1 MSLRILIVD
10 DTKFVRLML
19 TDILMKSGYEVV
31 GQAENGVIAVD
42 KFRELRPDLII
53 MDITMPEMDG
63 ITALKE
69 IRAIDPKSVILIC
82 SAMSQRD
89 LISKALKAG
98 ANNYV
103 MKPFEPELVKEII
116 LEVMPLI
123 ENNKKEQASILASA
137 EPENVQELVLRVDQA
152 SQLHKIVA
160 AETTI
165 VPVTEQISEQD
176 SLTEAV
182 VEPIAASLP
191 EPELELSIGAL
202 IEALIEPRLEVKEA
216 LGSETPDLAE
226 QVDSVSEASLSQEA
240 EEEFGSLLKGIKNA
254 APTLPTIDHERSN
267 ADLLEDITAAYTEAA
282 ASIIVEDETSIIMDS
297 LTTDTAISTHRLDV
311 KHDHIPEESNSG
323 STEEQQA
330 SAEEEASLDENIKEQ
345 TGTIHADESE
355 ADEQEASP
363 SRSLNPAD
371 WFEQMIFS
379 NSNKTEDA
387 EMARN
392 PQMLDSEVGQEH
404 HMATIDQASSSSLL
418 PELKRKNMRN
428 FASSIMCKFSEQVDE
443 KEMDYF
449 VVYNEFDK
457 SIRIDMISP
466 DEKRNKIQLSL
477 DGFTFIMEWLEQK
490 GVRIDKVLD

>member
-10 DTKFVRLML
+10 DTKFMRLML
-19 TDILMKSGYEVV
+19 TDILIKSGHEVV

-69 IRAIDPKSVILIC
+69 IRSIDPQSVILIC

-103 MKPFEPELVKEII
+103 MKPFEPELVNEII

-137 EPENVQELVLRVDQA
+137 EPENVQELVWGGDQA

-160 AETTI
+160 AKTTI
-165 VPVTEQISEQD
+165 VPVAEQISEQD

-182 VEPIAASLP
+182 VEPIAATLP
-191 EPELELSIGAL
+191 EA
-202 IEALIEPRLEVKEA
+202 
-216 LGSETPDLAE
+216 PDLDE
-226 QVDSVSEASLSQEA
+226 QVDTVSEANLSQEA
-240 EEEFGSLLKGIKNA
+240 EEEFGSLLESFKNA
-254 APTLPTIDHERSN
+254 APTLSTMDHEQRN
-267 ADLLEDITAAYTEAA
+267 ADLLEDIAAAFTEAA
-282 ASIIVEDETSIIMDS
+282 ASIIAEDETSIIMDS
-297 LTTDTAISTHRLDV
+297 LTADTANSTYRLDDE
-311 KHDHIPEESNSG
+311 HDHNPEESNPE

-330 SAEEEASLDENIKEQ
+330 SAEEEASLDENIQEQ
-345 TGTIHADESE
+345 AGTIHTDASE

-363 SRSLNPAD
+363 SRSSNPAD

-387 EMARN
+387 EMERN

-404 HMATIDQASSSSLL
+404 HEAAIDQASSSSLL

-477 DGFTFIMEWLEQK
+477 EGFTFIMEWLEQK
-490 GVRIDKVLD
+490 GVRIDKFLG

>member
-19 TDILMKSGYEVV
+19 TDILVKSGYEVV

-123 ENNKKEQASILASA
+123 ENNKKEQ
-137 EPENVQELVLRVDQA
+137 
-152 SQLHKIVA
+152 
-160 AETTI
+160 
-165 VPVTEQISEQD
+165 ISEQD

-182 VEPIAASLP
+182 VEPIATSLP
-191 EPELELSIGAL
+191 EPELELSIEAL
-202 IEALIEPRLEVKEA
+202 IEALVEPRLEVKEA
-216 LGSETPDLAE
+216 LVSETPDLAE
-226 QVDSVSEASLSQEA
+226 QVDSVSEASLSHEA

-282 ASIIVEDETSIIMDS
+282 ASIIVEDETSIIMDP
-297 LTTDTAISTHRLDV
+297 LTADTAISTHRLDV
-311 KHDHIPEESNSG
+311 EHDHIPEESNSE

-345 TGTIHADESE
+345 AGTIHADESE
-355 ADEQEASP
+355 AEEQEASP
-363 SRSLNPAD
+363 SRSSNPSD

-404 HMATIDQASSSSLL
+404 HVATIDQASSSSLL

-428 FASSIMCKFSEQVDE
+428 FASSIMCKFSEQVDD

-449 VVYNEFDK
+449 VVFNEFDK

>member
-1 MSLRILIVD
+1 MLLRILIVD
-10 DTKFVRLML
+10 DTKFMRLML
-19 TDILMKSGYEVV
+19 TDILMKSGHEVV

-42 KFRELRPDLII
+42 KFRELRPDLVI

-63 ITALKE
+63 ITALQE

-103 MKPFEPELVKEII
+103 MKPFEPEAVKEII

-123 ENNKKEQASILASA
+123 ENNKREQASILASA
-137 EPENVQELVLRVDQA
+137 KPENMQELGLGVEQV
-152 SQLHKIVA
+152 SQLPKFVKT
-160 AETTI
+160 ETT
-165 VPVTEQISEQD
+165 VVSVAEQISEQD
-176 SLTEAV
+176 SLSEAV
-182 VEPIAASLP
+182 VAPVADSPP
-191 EPELELSIGAL
+191 EPELESP
-202 IEALIEPRLEVKEA
+202 IEALIKHGLKAKDA
-216 LGSETPDLAE
+216 LVSETLDLVE
-226 QVDSVSEASLSQEA
+226 QVDSVSEESLSQET
-240 EEEFGSLLKGIKNA
+240 EEEFGSLLESIKNA
-254 APTLPTIDHERSN
+254 APTLSTMDHERSN
-267 ADLLEDITAAYTEAA
+267 ADLLEDITAAYTESA
-282 ASIIVEDETSIIMDS
+282 ASIIAEDETSIIMNS
-297 LTTDTAISTHRLDV
+297 LTADTAISSHHLEV
-311 KHDHIPEESNSG
+311 EHDHMPEESNSE

-330 SAEEEASLDENIKEQ
+330 SAEASLEENMKEQ
-345 TGTIHADESE
+345 AGTIHADESE

-363 SRSLNPAD
+363 SRSSNPAD
-371 WFEQMIFS
+371 WFEQMIYS
-379 NSNKTEDA
+379 NFNKREDA

-404 HMATIDQASSSSLL
+404 HVAAIDQASSSSLL
-418 PELKRKNMRN
+418 PELKHKNMRN

-466 DEKRNKIQLSL
+466 DEKHNKIQLSL

-490 GVRIDKVLD
+490 GVRIDKILD

>member
-19 TDILMKSGYEVV
+19 TDILVKSGYEVV

-123 ENNKKEQASILASA
+123 ENNKKEQ
-137 EPENVQELVLRVDQA
+137 
-152 SQLHKIVA
+152 
-160 AETTI
+160 
-165 VPVTEQISEQD
+165 ISEQD

-182 VEPIAASLP
+182 VEPIATSLP
-191 EPELELSIGAL
+191 EPELELSIEAL
-202 IEALIEPRLEVKEA
+202 IEALVEPRLEVKEA
-216 LGSETPDLAE
+216 LVTETPDLAE
-226 QVDSVSEASLSQEA
+226 QVDSVSEASLSHEA

-282 ASIIVEDETSIIMDS
+282 ASIIVEDETSIITDP
-297 LTTDTAISTHRLDV
+297 LTADTAISTHRLDAE
-311 KHDHIPEESNSG
+311 HDHIPEESNSE

-345 TGTIHADESE
+345 AGTIHADESE

-392 PQMLDSEVGQEH
+392 PQMIDSEVGQEH
-404 HMATIDQASSSSLL
+404 HVAINDQASGPSLL

-477 DGFTFIMEWLEQK
+477 DGFTFILEWLEQK